1 MTAMIESTFEM
12 LLQSARDSG
21 MVLTGDYRVTETD
34 AERLTGYSERSF
46 RQMRDQKR
54 APPFYRIGNR
64 YSYRLHD
71 LAEWIEA
78 ARCMV
83 Q

>member
-1 MTAMIESTFEM
+1 MNERIQSTFE
-12 LLQSARDSG
+12 LLLESARDSG
-21 MVLTGDYRVTETD
+21 MALTADYRVIEVD
-34 AERLTGYSERSF
+34 AETLTGYRERSF
-46 RQMRDQKR
+46 RQMREQGR

-71 LAEWIEA
+71 LAAWIEA
-78 ARCMV
+78 ARCEM